1 MSNYGANNN
10 NSLIKVIPMTPEKS
24 RTLGTP
30 RNTMGGG
37 KIVCHE
43 KKKK

>member
-30 RNTMGGG
+30 WAVKKLYVT
-37 KIVCHE
+37 
-43 KKKK
+43 KKKKMTK